1 MVSQSKS
8 VNLLR
13 LINEP
18 NLVSLMLIFSYV
30 YQVLTDITVFTITLT
45 LILGIV
51 WTLVTS
57 TKVLNGYVVKGIN
70 KETELITD
78 NINKSLTGFLKL
90 VETLLVKDSETT
102 KMIQELKTALV
113 SIKRRKD
120 EVGNS

>member
-1 MVSQSKS
+1 
-8 VNLLR
+8 
-13 LINEP
+13 
-18 NLVSLMLIFSYV
+18 MLIFSYV

>member
-1 MVSQSKS
+1 
-8 VNLLR
+8 
-13 LINEP
+13 
-18 NLVSLMLIFSYV
+18 
-30 YQVLTDITVFTITLT
+30 VFTITLT